1 MFTAAGSATWA
12 SFQVNN
18 SLVTANDTVVLSV
31 NGATNSY
38 VMTVSSISAG
48 AFTILFSSVIGTASD
63 TPKINFTVIKG
74 AIS

>member
-12 SFQVNN
+12 TFQVNN
-18 SLVTANDTVVLSV
+18 SLVAATDTVVLSV

-38 VMTVSSISAG
+38 VMTVSSIAAG
-48 AFTILFSSVIGTASD
+48 AFIILFSSVSGTASD

-74 AIS
+74 ATS